1 MKKILWI
8 FVLFSFSCLQA
19 YCFEGKVDSSFNTFA
34 ALAKWTKQLLVE
46 AGNKGPSVSF
56 KCGYFSVLGNTQFGD
71 SYYTFL
77 VLFAEAYQHK
87 KKKDEGFCLGII
99 EKKGEESA
107 LYKGFCL
114 EGFSQI
120 DLHNTN
126 NPKVINLVLYKNKAL
141 LVAQK
146 PPKPD
151 TKKPLVN
158 YLTFQFFK
166 DRFYLTHFSDNTN
179 IFFNHVG
186 REFPMYAVNNALLN
200 NLLSKQTN
208 TEFSR
213 TDTYTTKIT
222 LDGLLYTLINQT
234 TSNQSQK
241 KLSSC
246 LEIKRGNT
254 TLRGKFCLDGLGKA
268 NFVYKKNYITL
279 EFSGPLGYG
288 INRKAYLTFKIVR
301 GIFYLHQYSEQNS
314 KVNKDGSIKILRTQ
328 IIYRQNRDDPQNKNP
343 ITLDT
348 LNSNYQRQLLDQ
360 CIKRGYCM

>member
-1 MKKILWI
+1 M
-8 FVLFSFSCLQA
+8 LFSFSCLQA

-87 KKKDEGFCLGII
+87 KKKDEGFCLGVI
-99 EKKGEESA
+99 EKKEKESA

-120 DLHNTN
+120 DFINNTN
-126 NPKVINLVLYKNKAL
+126 NPKVINLVLYKNKTL
-141 LVAQK
+141 L
-146 PPKPD
+146 
-151 TKKPLVN
+151 
-158 YLTFQFFK
+158 
-166 DRFYLTHFSDNTN
+166 
-179 IFFNHVG
+179 
-186 REFPMYAVNNALLN
+186 AVNNALLN
-200 NLLSKQTN
+200 DLLSKQTN
-208 TEFSR
+208 IQYGR

-279 EFSGPLGYG
+279 EFSGPLGHG
-288 INRKAYLTFKIVR
+288 INRKAYLTFKVVR
-301 GIFYLHQYSEQNS
+301 GIFYLHQYSEQNF
-314 KVNKDGSIKILRTQ
+314 KVNKDGSMKVLKTQ

-348 LNSNYQRQLLDQ
+348 LNSNYQHQLLDQ